1 MNTQEK
7 IETLTNQIPTT
18 LQGDYVIIFDQINAT
33 TFALAKRNPEYSNSS
48 NLGHEPITDF
58 RNYKE
63 MQSFLRGMQVMI
75 KLIRVN
81 KMKF

>member
-7 IETLTNQIPTT
+7 MERLINEIPTT
-18 LQGDYVIIFDQINAT
+18 LQGDYVIVHDQINAK
-33 TFALAKRNPEYSNSS
+33 TFALAKRNPEYSSRY

-63 MQSFLRGMQVMI
+63 MQSFLRGMQEMI
-75 KLIRVN
+75 KLVIVN

>member
-18 LQGDYVIIFDQINAT
+18 LQGDYVIIFDQINAK
-33 TFALAKRNPEYSNSS
+33 TFALAKRNPEYSNSY

-63 MQSFLRGMQVMI
+63 MKSFLRGMQEMI
-75 KLIRVN
+75 KMVRVN